1 MFKRRQKP
9 SITRLFYAGD
19 VHGSR
24 VCWKKFVNAAAH
36 YPADALVGARLRA
49 ARQAAG
55 LTLAAVAAQAG
66 LTKGFLSRLERDE
79 VSPSVASLVTVCGV
93 LGIGVGQLFEPPATS
108 LVRAAEAPPI
118 NFGGQGVREVL
129 LTAGAQRDLH
139 VIRSVIQPGGRGGE
153 ELYSLAC
160 DVEVVHVLRGR
171 LRLLLP
177 GEVVELEA
185 GDAFTMPGATPHTW
199 LNPSAATCE
208 VLRVLTPAP

>member
-1 MFKRRQKP
+1 MLRGRADGDEGDGMAGEVRRLMRP
-9 SITRLFYAGD
+9 S
-19 VHGSR
+19 H
-24 VCWKKFVNAAAH
+24 
-36 YPADALVGARLRA
+36 PADARVGARLRT

-55 LTLAAVAAQAG
+55 LTLAAVAAEAG

-139 VIRSVIQPGGRGGE
+139 VIRSVIEPGGGGGE

-160 DVEVVHVLRGR
+160 DVEFVHVLRGR

-208 VLRVLTPAP
+208 VLWVLTPAP

>member
-1 MFKRRQKP
+1 MLGCGAHDDEGDGMAGEVRRLTRP
-9 SITRLFYAGD
+9 S
-19 VHGSR
+19 H
-24 VCWKKFVNAAAH
+24 
-36 YPADALVGARLRA
+36 PADTLVGARLRA

-55 LTLAAVAAQAG
+55 LTLAAVAAEAG

-139 VIRSVIQPGGRGGE
+139 VIRSVIEPGGGGGE

-160 DVEVVHVLRGR
+160 DVEFVHVLRGR

-208 VLRVLTPAP
+208 VLWVLTPAP

>member
-1 MFKRRQKP
+1 MAGEVRRLARP
-9 SITRLFYAGD
+9 HD
-19 VHGSR
+19 
-24 VCWKKFVNAAAH
+24 
-36 YPADALVGARLRA
+36 PADALVGARLRA

-93 LGIGVGQLFEPPATS
+93 LGIGVGQLFQPPETS

-118 NFGGQGVREVL
+118 HFGGQGLREVL
-129 LTAGAQRDLH
+129 LTAGTQRELQ
-139 VIRSVIQPGGRGGE
+139 VIRSTVEPGGGGGA

-160 DVEVVHVLRGR
+160 AVEFVHVLRGR
-171 LRLLLP
+171 LRLVLP
-177 GEVVELEA
+177 GESVELGE

-199 LNPSAATCE
+199 VNPSDIERCE
-208 VLRVLTPAP
+208 VLWALTPAP

>member
-1 MFKRRQKP
+1 
-9 SITRLFYAGD
+9 
-19 VHGSR
+19 
-24 VCWKKFVNAAAH
+24 
-36 YPADALVGARLRA
+36 
-49 ARQAAG
+49 
-55 LTLAAVAAQAG
+55 VAAEAG

-79 VSPSVASLVTVCGV
+79 VSPSVASLVRVCGV

-139 VIRSVIQPGGRGGE
+139 VIRSVIEPRGGGGE

-160 DVEVVHVLRGR
+160 DVEFVHVLRGR

-208 VLRVLTPAP
+208 VLWVLTPAP

>member
-1 MFKRRQKP
+1 MAGEVRRLTRP
-9 SITRLFYAGD
+9 SHPAG
-19 VHGSR
+19 
-24 VCWKKFVNAAAH
+24 
-36 YPADALVGARLRA
+36 ALVGARLRA

-55 LTLAAVAAQAG
+55 LTLAAVAAEAG

-139 VIRSVIQPGGRGGE
+139 VIRSVIEPGGGGGE

-160 DVEVVHVLRGR
+160 DVEFIHVLRGR

-177 GEVVELEA
+177 GEVVELGA

-208 VLRVLTPAP
+208 VLWVLTPAP

>member
-1 MFKRRQKP
+1 MAGEVRRL
-9 SITRLFYAGD
+9 TRPHD
-19 VHGSR
+19 
-24 VCWKKFVNAAAH
+24 
-36 YPADALVGARLRA
+36 PAEALVGARLRA

-93 LGIGVGQLFEPPATS
+93 LGIGVGQLFEPPTTS

-118 NFGGQGVREVL
+118 NFGGRGLREVL
-129 LTAGAQRDLH
+129 LTAGTQRDLQ
-139 VIRSVIQPGGRGGE
+139 VIRSVVEPGGGGGE
-153 ELYSLAC
+153 ELYALAC
-160 DVEVVHVLRGR
+160 EVEFVHVLRGR

-177 GEVVELEA
+177 GQSVDLDE

-199 LNPSAATCE
+199 FNPSATTVCE
-208 VLRVLTPAP
+208 VLWALTPAP

>member
-1 MFKRRQKP
+1 MLRGRADDDEGDGMAGEVRRLTRP
-9 SITRLFYAGD
+9 S
-19 VHGSR
+19 H
-24 VCWKKFVNAAAH
+24 
-36 YPADALVGARLRA
+36 PADALVGARLRA

-55 LTLAAVAAQAG
+55 LTLAAVAAEAG

-139 VIRSVIQPGGRGGE
+139 VIRSVIEPGGGGGE

-160 DVEVVHVLRGR
+160 DVEFIHVLRGR

-177 GEVVELEA
+177 GEVVELGA

-208 VLRVLTPAP
+208 VLWVLTPAP